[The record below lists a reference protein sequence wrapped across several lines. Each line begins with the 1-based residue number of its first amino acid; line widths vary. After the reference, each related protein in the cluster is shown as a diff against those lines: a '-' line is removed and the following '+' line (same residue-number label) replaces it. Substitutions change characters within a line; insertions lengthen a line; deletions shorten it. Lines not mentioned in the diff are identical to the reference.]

1 MIIFC
6 DFLPLVFINFLS
18 KNLGETDAEE
28 DDCKDFIFHRFV
40 FGIRN
45 QDGFGNLTGFENMNT
60 LNLLKKY
67 IVDSQIFVSLMGT
80 LFALFFM
87 FEQNIIK
94 TPTIALIFITFFSG
108 YLYTKYQNSGKLF
121 YKILALNIIS
131 GIFCAI
137 LIIYNH
143 NTNRLIKWFIIVVI
157 GLLYDS
163 SFLKFFVRKI
173 PLFKIFY
180 VGLTWALI
188 NSWLI
193 LPEFN
198 PKIFWISW
206 LFITALVLPFDIRDM
221 KSDDVIT
228 FPRLIGIQ
236 NTKFLAYFLVFISL
250 MISIFALKTEYSIA
264 FFLTSVFTFFLIYFS
279 ENSNKDSYF
288 SFWVESCSGV
298 PFLII
303 FLSDFFKN

>member
-1 MIIFC
+1 MY
-6 DFLPLVFINFLS
+6 S
-18 KNLGETDAEE
+18 
-28 DDCKDFIFHRFV
+28 
-40 FGIRN
+40 
-45 QDGFGNLTGFENMNT
+45 

-67 IVDSQIFVSLMGT
+67 FIDSQIFVSLMGT
-80 LFALFFM
+80 LFAVFFM

-94 TPTIALIFITFFSG
+94 TPTIALIFITYFSG
-108 YLYTKYQNSGKLF
+108 YLYTKYQNTGKLF
-121 YKILALNIIS
+121 YKILVFNVICGIIS
-131 GIFCAI
+131 AALI
-137 LIIYNH
+137 LYNH
-143 NTNRLIKWFIIVVI
+143 NENRLIKWVIIVVL

-198 PKIFWISW
+198 AEIFWISW

-221 KSDDVIT
+221 NSDTVVT
-228 FPRLIGIQ
+228 FPQLIGVQ
-236 NTKFLAYFLVFISL
+236 NTKYFAYFLIFISL
-250 MISIFALKTEYSIA
+250 KISIYALKTEYSFA
-264 FFLTSVFTFFLIYFS
+264 FFITAVFTFILIYFS

-288 SFWVESCSGV
+288 SFWVESCSGM
-298 PFLII
+298 PLLFLMISWLI
-303 FLSDFFKN
+303 N